1 MTNGER
7 ADRFFADAE
16 RIAAEVLR
24 AADDAAW
31 NLVVR
36 RAQEVVELVIKAL
49 LTQMTVDYPK
59 THDPA
64 PAFVEALRRR
74 GVEWDPTFLAHL
86 LELSARLE
94 RLRSP
99 AFYQEITIP
108 EAEARELAAGASE
121 VLAAGRTLL
130 ARLRQA

>member
-1 MTNGER
+1 MRNGER

-16 RIAAEVLR
+16 RIAAEVRR
-24 AADDAAW
+24 AVDDAAW

-36 RAQEVVELVIKAL
+36 RAQEVVELVVKAL
-49 LTQMTVDYPK
+49 LTQMTIDYPK

-64 PAFVEALRRR
+64 PALVEAMRRR
-74 GVEWDPTFLAHL
+74 GLDQDPAFLERL

-99 AFYQEITIP
+99 AFYQEIIVP
-108 EAEARELAAGASE
+108 EAEARELATGATE
-121 VLAAGRTLL
+121 VLAVGRRLL